1 MGKLDLERALWALA
15 SKEQLVLWVKFDLL
29 ACLQLLVIQPGA
41 LLRASI
47 RHIVLTILHTLDVC
61 MLR

>member
-1 MGKLDLERALWALA
+1 MGKFDLERALRALA
-15 SKEQLVLWVKFDLL
+15 SKEQLVLWVKLNLL

-47 RHIVLTILHTLDVC
+47 
-61 MLR
+61 